1 VNAGLPR
8 AAIVV
13 EPVEGRVGME
23 RIVERPGALDV
34 HRASVTACVRVW
46 HERELTEHVTE
57 FQTTVSG
64 LLALRDWLEA
74 LAVTQVAMEATGVYW
89 RPVWAVLEDRFELML
104 VNARHVRQ
112 VPGRKTDVKDAQWLC
127 QLVEAGL
134 LRPSLVPPKPIRTLR
149 NLTRYRKTQI
159 NDRQRE
165 AARLHKILEDTG
177 IKLGCVASDIMGK
190 SGRDML
196 NALVAG
202 TTDPVVLAELARG
215 QLRKKIPALREAL
228 EGRFEGEHALIV
240 GQILA
245 HIDFLDEAIE
255 RLSDAIEQQIAPYAR
270 QRDLL
275 MTIPGVKQRTAE
287 VLIAEI
293 GVDMNAFPTAKHL
306 ASWAGMCPGND
317 QSAGK
322 RRSGRTRKGTKWLRA
337 TLTEAALAAAR
348 TKNTYLAAHYQ
359 RLRGRRGHTKAVT
372 AVGHSILTAA
382 WHMLQTGELY
392 HDLGGDYYTRQHPD
406 RLTKRLIRQLQ
417 ALGHHVTLEPREVA
431 V

>member
-1 VNAGLPR
+1 
-8 AAIVV
+8 
-13 EPVEGRVGME
+13 ME

-34 HRASVTACVRVW
+34 HRASVTACVRVGD
-46 HERELTEHVTE
+46 EGGPIEHVAE
-57 FQTTVSG
+57 FQTTIQG
-64 LLALRDWLEA
+64 LLALRDWLET
-74 LAVTQVAMEATGVYW
+74 LAVKRVAMEATGVYW

-104 VNARHVRQ
+104 VNARHVKQ

-127 QLVEAGL
+127 QLLEAGL
-134 LRPSLVPPKPIRTLR
+134 LRASLVPPKPIRTLR

-190 SGRDML
+190 SGRAML
-196 NALVAG
+196 DALVSG

-215 QLRKKIPALREAL
+215 QLRKKIPALQEAL
-228 EGRFEGEHALIV
+228 EGRFDSEHALIV

-255 RLSDAIEQQIAPYAR
+255 RLSDAIEQQIAPFAR

-275 MTIPGVKQRTAE
+275 MTIPGVKRRAAE

-317 QSAGK
+317 ESAGK
-322 RRSGRTRKGTKWLRA
+322 RRSGKTRKGSKWLRA
-337 TLTEAALAAAR
+337 TLTEAALAATR
-348 TKNTYLAAHYQ
+348 TKNSYLAAQYQ
-359 RLRGRRGHTKAVT
+359 RLRGRRGHSKAVT

-392 HDLGGDYYTRQHPD
+392 RDLGGDYYTRQHPD
-406 RLTKRLIRQLQ
+406 RLTKRLIRQLE
-417 ALGHHVTLEPREVA
+417 ALGHHVTLEPLDPA
-431 V
+431 A